1 MLFAS
6 PHRPRGLDLLAT
18 PSLLACLALTA
29 TVGCGD
35 DGDSTGTSTGSAAA
49 STTSGAGGAGTTGS
63 ASSTA
68 STGAAGGAGGAGGG
82 AGSCLDAGYA
92 AGERYPVGDD
102 CNFCDCNAD
111 GSTTCTARTCASNPG
126 GCTYDGVDHAYAER
140 FPATDQCNECVCAA
154 SGLACTRRD
163 CTTLEEGAILVETL
177 DTPCGTDPNFTAQA
191 VLDGLPTDDLT
202 APFVY
207 NTAGNLYPETLPNT
221 TVRVRVVYEGGFA
234 VCRIPAPGQEA
245 FDLEVVA
252 EWITADGAFDEG
264 LHTYLRRNAGGFT
277 DAWYLA
283 ASAPFGGLDGT
294 YNPACLD
301 PMGFAFGATFDA
313 NGTVTGSVDKVCET
327 DIGLTVGG
335 FAYP

>member
-1 MLFAS
+1 MHTLNS
-6 PHRPRGLDLLAT
+6 PR
-18 PSLLACLALTA
+18 SLLRPTPVFVVLAVA
-29 TVGCGD
+29 AIAGCGD
-35 DGDSTGTSTGSAAA
+35 DGGSSSEATSSTSASA
-49 STTSGAGGAGTTGS
+49 TTG
-63 ASSTA
+63 
-68 STGAAGGAGGAGGG
+68 AGGAGGAGGSTSTTGTAGNGGQGG
-82 AGSCLDAGYA
+82 AGGSASCLDAGYA
-92 AGERYPVGDD
+92 AGERYPVGDE

-111 GSTTCTARTCASNPG
+111 GSTTCTTRTCTSNPG

-154 SGLACTRRD
+154 SGLACTRRE
-163 CTTLEEGAILVETL
+163 CTTTEEGAILVETF

-191 VLDGLPTDDLT
+191 VLDGLPVDDLT
-202 APFVY
+202 APFLY
-207 NTAGNLYPETLPNT
+207 NTAGSLYPETLPTT
-221 TVRVRVVYEGGFA
+221 TVRVRVVYDGGFA

-245 FDLEVVA
+245 FDIEVVA

-283 ASAPFGGLDGT
+283 ASAPFGGLDGA

-313 NGTVTGSVDKVCET
+313 NGTVTGTVDKTCET